1 MRVTFGEFGPTH
13 DFLTIGDAEATK
25 FWPVY
30 DQYTADVIKI
40 NDKKFSLIQG
50 KMTNE
55 QSLSFVRPVSVML
68 LTAGRLITL

>member
-13 DFLTIGDAEATK
+13 DFLTIGDEATK
-25 FWPVY
+25 FWLVY

-55 QSLSFVRPVSVML
+55 QSLSFARPVSVML
-68 LTAGRLITL
+68 LTAERLITL